1 MKTTLTLLFSL
12 FIVVQAEAQF
22 WKKVKDAVKR
32 GVENTVERRTE
43 KETDKATDKTL
54 DEIFKK
60 DDKSDKNSKNKTYT
74 FNQSVEMEYISPSK
88 DKLTYIF
95 LFNRENKDI
104 VCIDIS
110 KVMTSETENVGSM
123 YMVLSPNGAVMFM
136 DMAGMKIKRSVN
148 NKQLQNA
155 DMSKHIPD
163 DLSIEATGK
172 TKTIA
177 GFTCYEYIS
186 KSKEHTSTVWIT
198 EKLPIMGNHTAML
211 GKVKNKNVSGF
222 IVEATIKTDQGTS
235 TLQLKK
241 YNPNASFKIKSS
253 DYNNIGF

>member
-1 MKTTLTLLFSL
+1 MKRILAFLFSL
-12 FIVVQAEAQF
+12 FILGQAEAQF

-43 KETDKATDKTL
+43 KETEETTSRTL
-54 DEIFKK
+54 DEVFE
-60 DDKSDKNSKNKTYT
+60 KSDKNSKNKTYT
-74 FNQSVEMEYISPSK
+74 FNQSVEMEYTSPSK

-95 LFNRENKDI
+95 LFNKENKDI
-104 VCIDIS
+104 VCLDIS
-110 KVMTSETENVGSM
+110 KSITSETENVGSM
-123 YMVLSPNGAVMFM
+123 YMVLSPNEAVMFM

-163 DLSIEATGK
+163 DLSIEATGR
-172 TKTIA
+172 TKTIV
-177 GFTCYEYIS
+177 GFACYEYVS

-198 EKLPIMGNHTAML
+198 EKLPITGNYTTML
-211 GKVKNKNVSGF
+211 GKVKTKNISGF
-222 IVEATIKTDQGTS
+222 IVEATIKTDEGTS
-235 TLQLKK
+235 TLQLKE